1 MYVLL
6 ILSFFCFSRLRLQQ
20 GRRPPVS
27 PIARP
32 RRVPPNF
39 AAASTS
45 GGPAPCPPARAPS
58 RTRSLDLLDREC
70 SPELGAEEAVVSA
83 CEQYLSAAEL
93 RTQPPHPPQPSSS
106 SSVQPTPC
114 KRASILN
121 RAHSCDEARERST
134 SVLSLTSAASEP
146 KRKRNFMDRCVNKVR
161 SLIRK

>member
-1 MYVLL
+1 
-6 ILSFFCFSRLRLQQ
+6 
-20 GRRPPVS
+20 
-27 PIARP
+27 
-32 RRVPPNF
+32 
-39 AAASTS
+39 
-45 GGPAPCPPARAPS
+45 
-58 RTRSLDLLDREC
+58 LDLLDREC

-93 RTQPPHPPQPSSS
+93 RTQTPQPSTSLE
-106 SSVQPTPC
+106 PTPC